1 MAESVK
7 QICLIAHIITGK
19 NVPKYLKQA
28 KFNALLKKKD
38 KKKAKKDKK
47 SKKMNK
53 EMAALDTQ
61 LQTKTISADEYVLK
75 KAQIERKYSADL

>member
-38 KKKAKKDKK
+38 KKKTPPEWRG
-47 SKKMNK
+47 K
-53 EMAALDTQ
+53 EN
-61 LQTKTISADEYVLK
+61 S
-75 KAQIERKYSADL
+75 

>member
-19 NVPKYLKQA
+19 NVPKYLKQS

-38 KKKAKKDKK
+38 KK
-47 SKKMNK
+47 SPTR
-53 EMAALDTQ
+53 MAGQ
-61 LQTKTISADEYVLK
+61 
-75 KAQIERKYSADL
+75 R

>member
-28 KFNALLKKKD
+28 KFNALMKKKD
-38 KKKAKKDKK
+38 KKKPHQNGGAKRIA
-47 SKKMNK
+47 S
-53 EMAALDTQ
+53 
-61 LQTKTISADEYVLK
+61 
-75 KAQIERKYSADL
+75 